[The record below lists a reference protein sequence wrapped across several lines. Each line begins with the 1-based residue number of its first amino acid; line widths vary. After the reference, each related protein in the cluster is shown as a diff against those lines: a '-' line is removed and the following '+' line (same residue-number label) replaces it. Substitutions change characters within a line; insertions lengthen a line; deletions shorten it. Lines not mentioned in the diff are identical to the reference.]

1 MVVKDNL
8 DGDLGKFV
16 EVGTDDLELC
26 GNSGEKSKRLNDN
39 GLLFSRSANNAS
51 NNGDPKVDEFKNVVF
66 VKEECFR
73 VVGQNSV
80 LLRAG
85 AEILEVVVT
94 PAHHV
99 CVA

>member
-1 MVVKDNL
+1 MTMEFFSA
-8 DGDLGKFV
+8 DLQI
-16 EVGTDDLELC
+16 T
-26 GNSGEKSKRLNDN
+26 R
-39 GLLFSRSANNAS
+39 ATS
-51 NNGDPKVDEFKNVVF
+51 NNGDPKVDEFKNIVF

-99 CVA
+99 RVA